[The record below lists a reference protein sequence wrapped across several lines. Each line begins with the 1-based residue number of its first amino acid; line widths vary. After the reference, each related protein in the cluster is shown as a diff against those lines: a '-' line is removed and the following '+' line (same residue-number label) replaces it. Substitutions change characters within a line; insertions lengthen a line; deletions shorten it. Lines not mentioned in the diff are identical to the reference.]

1 MPVNDKLTCRGK
13 LVLILVSMIASA
25 GGGTVK
31 EAGGVEGRLE
41 GHAFL
46 TVTEAWGFNEE
57 KISDLRRL
65 IISFYDEE
73 RVNQEWEPE
82 MMRLT
87 KLIDDVAVKARP
99 YSDKLAQS
107 QLQLVETVRQG
118 KDAAQIRAQVEK
130 EKQALDEVT
139 APLTNWHVEASFFQK
154 LPQPLATVT
163 TDSDGRFF
171 VMVPKQTPLIIAALT
186 EAANKTKMW
195 LLRCNFGAS

>member
-65 IISFYDEE
+65 IMSF
-73 RVNQEWEPE
+73 
-82 MMRLT
+82 
-87 KLIDDVAVKARP
+87 
-99 YSDKLAQS
+99 
-107 QLQLVETVRQG
+107 
-118 KDAAQIRAQVEK
+118 
-130 EKQALDEVT
+130 
-139 APLTNWHVEASFFQK
+139 
-154 LPQPLATVT
+154 
-163 TDSDGRFF
+163 
-171 VMVPKQTPLIIAALT
+171 
-186 EAANKTKMW
+186 
-195 LLRCNFGAS
+195 